1 MRRPAELEPLPTFS
15 PGLTGTARTSRHP
28 TISRLKILLR
38 DSQSVAVPVRASQ
51 QI

>member
-28 TISRLKILLR
+28 TISRLKILLG